1 LERGQYDLKWT
12 DETKRNETKRDGTS
26 RVESGR
32 IESSRVESIDRPTMP
47 VRDPPLTEIY
57 KTGACVEKRSLLRAE
72 RIVDKKEEC
81 ERTKE
86 RTSKGARRT
95 LEIEK

>member
-1 LERGQYDLKWT
+1 
-12 DETKRNETKRDGTS
+12 
-26 RVESGR
+26 
-32 IESSRVESIDRPTMP
+32 MP